1 MGVPVSLKEKRLYL
15 ASSFLAKWFVLLI
28 PFPCLN
34 LFTISLRRPREY
46 YIPVIEGEEKP
57 EEKPTARSSKQPV
70 SWMNVDILY
79 WTEVVP
85 CLIIECFFC
94 KDSFT
99 VNVPTCDTV
108 ISTHLDTA
116 TIDAC
121 LRKDHKPINP
131 HSQRLL
137 TAEARAVSKLPA
149 GEAKAKATAKA
160 KGKKAKAQAEAKEA
174 EDNGEAGE
182 EPQDGEE
189 EPTEPPAKKAKKD
202 KKQKDDLEKQKESGV
217 LRSKYSAVKLAFFD
231 QPSLPS

>member
-1 MGVPVSLKEKRLYL
+1 M
-15 ASSFLAKWFVLLI
+15 
-28 PFPCLN
+28 
-34 LFTISLRRPREY
+34 
-46 YIPVIEGEEKP
+46 
-57 EEKPTARSSKQPV
+57 
-70 SWMNVDILY
+70 
-79 WTEVVP
+79 
-85 CLIIECFFC
+85 
-94 KDSFT
+94 
-99 VNVPTCDTV
+99 NVPTCDTV

-202 KKQKDDLEKQKESGV
+202 KKQKDLEKQKESGV

-231 QPSLPS
+231 QPSLPSWFYSLCFLSYVYHHGPRLEPYTRAKKEEMYFGLYVLSVLQNKGPKPSPY